1 MHIART
7 WIALNLLFLCLCLQA
22 GARGK
27 KITVSGHLVR
37 AAAIGGES
45 TGWTIQLDREMKI
58 EGNQVDSI
66 EVESTSHKLDQ
77 FVDKHIKAQGQLA
90 TVHGVERGDRTVLDI
105 SSIKEVRTKGKD

>member
-37 AAAIGGES
+37 AAAIGG
-45 TGWTIQLDREMKI
+45 
-58 EGNQVDSI
+58 
-66 EVESTSHKLDQ
+66 
-77 FVDKHIKAQGQLA
+77 AQQHPFL
-90 TVHGVERGDRTVLDI
+90 
-105 SSIKEVRTKGKD
+105 K